1 MPGSDVRRWL
11 EPMKNVRDQLAK
23 ALVKAVL
30 GPITRLESNM
40 EIRGHALA
48 ADLWVE
54 PDPQHASD
62 LDKLGILGRMTG
74 PGPCL
79 IEPFSGVPT
88 EHDIRSCILKQDSLH
103 HARCRDATKNGDPMP
118 PFPRLWVV
126 GTGSPDRIIESM
138 DLQPMPG
145 WPQGCYRGRPFGQ
158 FHLVV
163 ARKLPRTP
171 ETLLVRLLSR
181 GKTFAAAVRD
191 LRDVPE
197 TAPALARVAE
207 RVLHVLVV
215 FDKELH
221 QDHLEEDEMESLNG
235 IDLDYDRWKRTVK
248 AEERQDHARTLIRA
262 FCDRFAIEL
271 TDERLAEMNTWD
283 DEQLDAA
290 LLDIG
295 TSRQWPTP

>member
-1 MPGSDVRRWL
+1 
-11 EPMKNVRDQLAK
+11 
-23 ALVKAVL
+23 
-30 GPITRLESNM
+30 M
-40 EIRGHALA
+40 ETNREISGHALA

-54 PDPQHASD
+54 PDPAHVSD
-62 LDKLGILGRMTG
+62 LETLGILGRMTG

-79 IEPFSGVPT
+79 IEPFSSVPA
-88 EHDIRSCILKQDSLH
+88 EPDIRSCILKQYSLD
-103 HARCRDATKNGDPMP
+103 HARRRDATKERQPAP

-126 GTGSPDRIIESM
+126 STGSPDRIIVGM

-145 WPQGCYRGRPFGQ
+145 WPRGCYCGRPFGQ

-171 ETLLVRLLSR
+171 ETLLLRLLGR
-181 GKTFAAAVRD
+181 GKTFVAAVRD
-191 LRDVPE
+191 LRELPE
-197 TAPALARVAE
+197 ATPALARVAE

-215 FDKELH
+215 FEKELH
-221 QDHLEEDEMESLNG
+221 QDHLEEEEMESLNG
-235 IDLDYDRWKRTVK
+235 IDLDYDRWKRAVK

-271 TDERLAEMNTWD
+271 TDERLAELNAWD

-290 LLDIG
+290 LLEIG
-295 TSRQWPTP
+295 TSRQWPSP